1 MELEDPDMAGAVE
14 AARRLF
20 AQEPGK
26 IERVRGGGNN
36 RLFRM
41 ETTAGI
47 AALKGYRQDDGWDRL
62 GHEWSALVFLDHH
75 LPGAAPRPIAHD
87 PDIGWA
93 AIEWVDGTRI
103 DTRTDADIA
112 AAVDFAGALRSLGT
126 AAHHE
131 CFTTAREACTS
142 LAELLSQIDWR
153 LGRLE
158 PAASTNAE
166 LGDFLAGV
174 RTELAVRRRA
184 ALQAQ
189 SPTEVLPASLQ
200 VLSPSDFGF
209 HNAIR
214 RPTGKLVFVDF
225 EYFGW
230 DDPAKLACDVH
241 WHPGM
246 ALNEGEQALFAA
258 GFERQAQDDAGYRQ
272 RISIYRPLIGLRWC
286 LILLNEFLK
295 DGLARRREAGQ
306 TEEAAV
312 AQARQLAKARVLY
325 RAIVDRI

>member
-1 MELEDPDMAGAVE
+1 MAGAVE

-20 AQEPGK
+20 AQEPRK
-26 IERVRGGGNN
+26 IERVRGGGKN
-36 RLFRM
+36 RLFRV
-41 ETTAGI
+41 ETTAGV
-47 AALKGYRQDDGWDRL
+47 AALKGYRHDDGWNRL
-62 GHEWSALVFLDHH
+62 GHEWSALVFLDRH
-75 LPGAAPRPIAHD
+75 LPGSVPRPIAHD
-87 PDIGWA
+87 PESCWA
-93 AIEWVDGTRI
+93 AIEWVDGQRI
-103 DTRTDADIA
+103 DARSDADIA
-112 AAVDFAGALRSLGT
+112 AALAFAGALRSFGAAARRENFT
-126 AAHHE
+126 A
-131 CFTTAREACTS
+131 AREACPS
-142 LAELLSQIDWR
+142 LGELLSQIDWR

-158 PAASTNAE
+158 PVAATNPE
-166 LGDFLAGV
+166 LGEFIAGV
-174 RTELAVRRRA
+174 KAELAVRRRA
-184 ALQAQ
+184 AIDVI
-189 SPTEVLPASLQ
+189 SPADQLPAALQ

-230 DDPAKLACDVH
+230 DDPAKLACDMH

-246 ALNEGEQALFAA
+246 ALNETEQALFAA
-258 GFERQAQDDAGYRQ
+258 GFERQAEADAGYRR
-272 RISIYRPLIGLRWC
+272 RIAIYRPLIGLRWC

-306 TEEAAV
+306 TEETAV